1 MPGMRSAKTVPL
13 RHSSLVYYYYYI
25 YCGYCFYYL
34 YYLYYYLSFAPTT
47 AHLSNMPPT
56 DNWSSTLPNTPITTN
71 SWCLL
76 SVQPT
81 TARRPNL
88 SANN

>member
-1 MPGMRSAKTVPL
+1 M
-13 RHSSLVYYYYYI
+13 YYYYYLD
-25 YCGYCFYYL
+25 CFYCFYYL
-34 YYLYYYLSFAPTT
+34 YYLYYYLSLDPFLLPGDSETCAAPPTT

-56 DNWSSTLPNTPITTN
+56 DNWSSTLPNTPITAN